1 MDGGH
6 IHLKVRRLDR
16 TLDWIDRIWKTR
28 PVYRDKDMAVLLFGP
43 ITVIFDRA
51 SKDSPATLAY
61 LSSNCDADYRKVI
74 RRGAKP
80 LHPPA
85 DRVYGVRSAYVKGPG
100 ALTFEI
106 EQPLRPKRRS

>member
-6 IHLKVRRLDR
+6 IHSKVPRLDR

-28 PVYRDKDMAVLLFGP
+28 PVYRGKEMAVLPFGEIP
-43 ITVIFDRA
+43 VILDRA

-61 LSSNCDADYRKVI
+61 FSRNCDADFRKVI

-80 LHPPA
+80 LEAPA
-85 DRVYGVRSAYVKGPG
+85 DRSYGVRSACVKGPG

-106 EQPLRPKRRS
+106 EQPLRKRR